1 MHYLT
6 FIVSFLNE
14 ILSFLK
20 LKEKYLRVSYEY
32 KLNVKKEF
40 VNSLKTKTIG
50 DIICVQ
56 RSDKYNYDLNYNE
69 NIYEKT
75 KGNNVLKNLFSENY
89 LIHFRKIYFKSE
101 KLLI

>member
-6 FIVSFLNE
+6 FIVSFLIE
-14 ILSFLK
+14 ILSFLN
-20 LKEKYLRVSYEY
+20 LKEKFLSLSYKY
-32 KLNVKKEF
+32 KMNVQKEF

-69 NIYEKT
+69 NIYEK
-75 KGNNVLKNLFSENY
+75 
-89 LIHFRKIYFKSE
+89 RRE
-101 KLLI
+101 KMY